1 MPEFLTKR
9 FLLAVLR
16 GLIEAFGGRL
26 DLRDE
31 ARLEATLAAPQAT
44 FRGAEP
50 YPTPAAKAAAYLVG
64 IAKGHPFVDGNKRT
78 ALAAMDVFLCLSGW
92 KPTPGDGP
100 TFGPVVKVAR
110 CAHGV
115 EGPPDHRCRAYLAPV

>member
-50 YPTPAAKAAAYLVG
+50 YPTLAAKAAAYQMG
-64 IAKGHPFVDGNKRT
+64 SPRGTPSST
-78 ALAAMDVFLCLSGW
+78 AINAPPSRPWTCS
-92 KPTPGDGP
+92 
-100 TFGPVVKVAR
+100 
-110 CAHGV
+110 CA
-115 EGPPDHRCRAYLAPV
+115 